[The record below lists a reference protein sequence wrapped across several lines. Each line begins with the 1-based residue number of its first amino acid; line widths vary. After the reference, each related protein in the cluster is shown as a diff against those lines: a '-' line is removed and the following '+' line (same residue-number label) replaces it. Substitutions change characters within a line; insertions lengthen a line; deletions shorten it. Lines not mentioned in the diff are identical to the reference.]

1 MSWRPTKDSAALL
14 LECQR
19 ILSEYTGSITLRQ
32 MFYLLVEAGYI
43 DFSEASYR
51 KVKNL
56 MINAR
61 KAGRVP
67 PTTFSDALPA
77 IDDGLYGDAE
87 RYLRYCLKSYRIPR
101 TYGQPNYVEIWVERE
116 PHRVFVNSLVK
127 DYDIPVY
134 VTGGYSS
141 FSFVF
146 EASKR
151 IADAAS
157 RDGSPR
163 ILYFSDLS
171 PASIN
176 MFESQVS
183 EISSHLTL
191 TRDEADA
198 IMLRVGVDPEHV
210 IKFDLPI
217 LDTLRPS
224 QKTALFESRYS
235 NMLEEL
241 GLPRLPIVELEA
253 INPIDFSDIVANV
266 LFSLTDQ
273 RFLEDVALLEDKN
286 KQVIR
291 RSIGS
296 IPRRPDE

>member
-1 MSWRPTKDSAALL
+1 
-14 LECQR
+14 
-19 ILSEYTGSITLRQ
+19 
-32 MFYLLVEAGYI
+32 MFYLLVAGGHL

-67 PTTFSDALPA
+67 PTTFSDAAPA
-77 IDDGLYGDAE
+77 PDDRVYGDID
-87 RYLRYCLKSYRIPR
+87 RYLRKCLQEYRVPR
-101 TYGQPNYVEIWVERE
+101 TYGQPNHIEIWVERE
-116 PHRVFVNSLVK
+116 PHRVFISSLVK
-127 DYDIPVY
+127 EYDIPVY

-146 EASKR
+146 ESAKR
-151 IADAAS
+151 IEQAAERS
-157 RDGSPR
+157 GSPR
-163 ILYFSDLS
+163 VLYFSDLS

-191 TRDEADA
+191 TRDEVDA
-198 IMLRVGVDPEHV
+198 IMLRVGVDPEHA

-217 LDTLRPS
+217 LETVQAG
-224 QKTALFESRYS
+224 QKTALFEERYS
-235 NMLEEL
+235 DTLEDL
-241 GLPRLPIVELEA
+241 GFPRLPIIELEA
-253 INPIDFSDIVANV
+253 VNPIDFSEVVSNV

-273 RFLEDVALLEDKN
+273 RVLEDVAILEDEN
-286 KQVIR
+286 KQLLR
-291 RSIGS
+291 RGIGE
-296 IPRRPDE
+296 IPRRPNE